1 MLAWMCVFSLLALV
15 HLDSG
20 IMCGCEY
27 LKVGARAMIQSHSLT
42 HQHLHAHEGGSESA
56 LVWRRRQLLPPFSVT
71 RPSPSPSTLSNH
83 PYTNLTKLPPRR
95 ILRVSNWALARALG
109 RACRRL
115 HSKRM
120 RGAAVWP
127 VAGVQGLRAPLHPTL
142 HVVLFHLGLALPL
155 APPPIPCMDQ

>member
-71 RPSPSPSTLSNH
+71 RPSPSPSTLSNTH
-83 PYTNLTKLPPRR
+83 
-95 ILRVSNWALARALG
+95 ALI
-109 RACRRL
+109 
-115 HSKRM
+115 K
-120 RGAAVWP
+120 
-127 VAGVQGLRAPLHPTL
+127 
-142 HVVLFHLGLALPL
+142 
-155 APPPIPCMDQ
+155 